1 MSEHMVE
8 EYVWKFGEPPERSLK
23 RETKKKE
30 LSENPETLALEE
42 VKVLQIQ
49 CRQ

>member
-23 RETKKKE
+23 RETEKKNYQRI
-30 LSENPETLALEE
+30 LR
-42 VKVLQIQ
+42 
-49 CRQ
+49 C

>member
-23 RETKKKE
+23 RESKQKKNYQKS
-30 LSENPETLALEE
+30 L
-42 VKVLQIQ
+42 KI
-49 CRQ
+49 